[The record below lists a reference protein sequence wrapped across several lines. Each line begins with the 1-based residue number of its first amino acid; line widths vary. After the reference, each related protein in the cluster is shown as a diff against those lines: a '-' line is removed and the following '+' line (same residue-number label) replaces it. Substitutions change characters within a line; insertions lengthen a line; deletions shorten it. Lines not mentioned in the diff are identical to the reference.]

1 MYDGSFVFRCKRCEE
16 MTSVDSL
23 ETAIKQEKLCIH
35 CYKVTGEALR
45 LNIANRHQVNKF
57 DLNQLR
63 RDGKHN
69 KQQSIKP
76 TEFVCTYCA
85 RSTGVVT
92 IQPKKCK
99 VCTGT
104 LIKKSRLS
112 PDYVFGKDRIRP
124 TYDELIGNS

>member
-1 MYDGSFVFRCKRCEE
+1 MCDDGFVFRCKQCED
-16 MTSVDSL
+16 MVTVDSM
-23 ETAIKQEKLCIH
+23 ETAIKQEKLCLH
-35 CYKVTGEALR
+35 CYKIAGEAMR
-45 LNIANRHQVNKF
+45 LNIASRHQVNKL

-69 KQQSIKP
+69 KQTVIKP

-99 VCTGT
+99 VCTGK
-104 LIKKSRLS
+104 LIKKSKLTS
-112 PDYVFGKDRIRP
+112 D
-124 TYDELIGNS
+124 